1 MKRSQIFTAAVFA
14 AAVSV
19 GAQTASAQQAVALPP
34 APSAVLAQYAVG
46 PPAGSSIVFHA
57 PSTFAG
63 PGGVAVE
70 RASINPLSI
79 SIDDAIALGL
89 QRNFRLIYDR
99 ANQRIVKGDLL
110 QVTSAIVPSLEL
122 RASSNTQEINLAAMG
137 FKPASIHIP
146 GFTGTFPTI
155 VKVDVTQ
162 VLLNVNQTL
171 FNVPAYELLRGAR
184 DEEQVVNLN
193 TLAGRGA
200 LVLATGIAYLKVLA
214 DQSNLVDA
222 KALERSADTGF
233 FQAKA
238 RRDAGVG
245 TNIDAL
251 RGQVNFQNRLQ
262 QRFSAETALAKD
274 IIQLNRIMGIP
285 AEQQLILTDTAPFSQ
300 LADMDLE
307 RARSTAFERR
317 KDYLSLLAQIRVA
330 DRERLAIKY
339 QRLPTLAFGG
349 YYGVIGQTQGLYHG
363 VFNAEGSVRFPI
375 FREAAQRGEN
385 EVISAQL
392 LALRQRE
399 SDLRVTMEAQIRS
412 SMLDVSSSHELV
424 KVAQSNLDL
433 AGQELSDEQSRFAA
447 GVDDNLPLVEAEAS
461 LAGAQAQVVQA
472 LFQYNVAKLQLAR
485 NTGVVETQ
493 YRTYL
498 GIQ

>member
-1 MKRSQIFTAAVFA
+1 MKRSQIFTAVAFA

-19 GAQTASAQQAVALPP
+19 GAQTASAQQASALPP

-57 PSTFAG
+57 ASTFAG
-63 PGGVAVE
+63 PGGIAVE
-70 RASINPLSI
+70 RASIKPLSI

-122 RASSNTQEINLAAMG
+122 RASSSTQEINLAAMG

-146 GFTGTFPTI
+146 GFTGNFPTI

-200 LVLATGIAYLKVLA
+200 LVLATGTAYLKVLA
-214 DQSNLVDA
+214 DQFNLVDA

-245 TNIDAL
+245 TNLDAL

-262 QRFSAETALAKD
+262 QRVSAETALAKD

-339 QRLPTLAFGG
+339 QRFPTLAFGG

-363 VFNAEGSVRFPI
+363 VFNAEGSVKFPI

-412 SMLDVSSSHELV
+412 SMLDVGSSHELV
-424 KVAQSNLDL
+424 KVAQSNVDL

-485 NTGVVETQ
+485 YTGVAETQ